1 MVSPLDPVSGGGL
14 ASVLRTASPGFMT
27 AGDSL
32 NHLAN
37 FFLPFKETT
46 RVGNLMNAAK
56 A

>member
-1 MVSPLDPVSGGGL
+1 MVSPLDPVSGGAL

-46 RVGNLMNAAK
+46 RVGNLMNTAK